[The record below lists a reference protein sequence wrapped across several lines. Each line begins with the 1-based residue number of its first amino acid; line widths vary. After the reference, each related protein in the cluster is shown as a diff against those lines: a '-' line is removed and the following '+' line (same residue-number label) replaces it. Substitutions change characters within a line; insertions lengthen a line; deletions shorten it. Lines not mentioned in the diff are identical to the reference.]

1 MGGDFSDK
9 VCAWPSYRLL
19 AIWGF
24 PSTPVPENTGGG
36 THPPELQA
44 FLHDRVGREED
55 QESVMDTVWPG
66 LEAGGGDMA
75 WETPLAPGPTGQP
88 QGITSTLFL
97 SQSLCCSWEPEEIKG
112 WKGR

>member
-1 MGGDFSDK
+1 
-9 VCAWPSYRLL
+9 
-19 AIWGF
+19 
-24 PSTPVPENTGGG
+24 
-36 THPPELQA
+36 
-44 FLHDRVGREED
+44 
-55 QESVMDTVWPG
+55 MDTVWPG

>member
-55 QESVMDTVWPG
+55 QESVRDHAGDVACKCHG
-66 LEAGGGDMA
+66 L
-75 WETPLAPGPTGQP
+75 GQWDRCP
-88 QGITSTLFL
+88 ESPSTH
-97 SQSLCCSWEPEEIKG
+97 PPP
-112 WKGR
+112 